1 MFKGLPVAKNCLR
14 PDSAPLI
21 KSMPPESFWVL
32 KIQFV
37 KKNVEHLQN
46 ERV

>member
-14 PDSAPLI
+14 SDSAPLI
-21 KSMPPESFWVL
+21 KDMPPESFWVL
-32 KIQFV
+32 KIQFI